1 LHAAAF
7 FLTPNALEN
16 KLMRSFK
23 ELNNCKITFFVSFSL
38 DDEKC
43 AISKGFSL
51 CTYKHGEN
59 YDLWHV
65 QTL

>member
-1 LHAAAF
+1 
-7 FLTPNALEN
+7 
-16 KLMRSFK
+16 MRSFK
-23 ELNNCKITFFVSFSL
+23 ELNNCKISFFVSFS

-59 YDLWHV
+59 YDLWRA